1 MYGKTRRD
9 RIKNETVREMIQV
22 VPVEEKLRENTLQ
35 WFGHIYRSPVDAI
48 IKRVDRIVLGVT
60 LREGEEPID
69 TRCCIAQRYESIES
83 NRTSNPRQSSME
95 RNGRVADPN

>member
-48 IKRVDRIVLGVT
+48 IKRVDRIVLG
-60 LREGEEPID
+60 
-69 TRCCIAQRYESIES
+69 S
-83 NRTSNPRQSSME
+83 NATGRGRTN
-95 RNGRVADPN
+95 